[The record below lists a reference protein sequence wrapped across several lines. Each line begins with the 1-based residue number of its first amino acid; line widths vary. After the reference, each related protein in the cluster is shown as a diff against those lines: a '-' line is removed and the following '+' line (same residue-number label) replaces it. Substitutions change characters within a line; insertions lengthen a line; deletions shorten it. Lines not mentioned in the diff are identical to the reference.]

1 VQEATVV
8 LGLEEQATAEEIL
21 HSLDRL
27 PRVRVV
33 GAASD
38 RPGLEREVRR
48 TAPDAVVASPELLS
62 GDLAVGS
69 VLAVAGTETTAGL
82 RAAIRAGAQGFFL
95 WPEERGSLA
104 RAVQRTARRGDAGER
119 PPGKVI
125 ALYGPRGGA
134 GVTFL
139 ATNLAGACAA
149 RGTSTVLVDLDAD
162 YADVTVALGIV
173 PNGQPTLADLTPV
186 LDEDELLPEHV
197 EKVLYEHPRGFR
209 VLLAPHR
216 PFPGEALAGRHV
228 SGLTAVLR
236 SRFDVSILH
245 LPRSLGEAT
254 RAAISSSDR
263 ILVPVT
269 LDVLAFRDTRRA
281 LDALDDLG
289 LDGRVRLVINRA
301 ARSEVIPE
309 DAERVF
315 GLRPS
320 AVIGTDRAVV
330 RSQNRGELL
339 VGRSGRTARRVSA
352 LARTL
357 LEEAS

>member
-1 VQEATVV
+1 MQEATVV

-38 RPGLEREVRR
+38 RSGLEREVRR
-48 TAPDAVVASPELLS
+48 TGPDAVVASPELLS
-62 GDLAVGS
+62 ADLGGRT
-69 VLAVAGTETTAGL
+69 VLAVAETETTAGL

-104 RAVQRTARRGDAGER
+104 RAVERTARRGDAGER

-125 ALYGPRGGA
+125 ALFGPRGGA

-139 ATNLAGACAA
+139 ATNLAAACAA
-149 RGTSTVLVDLDAD
+149 RGASTVLADLDVD
-162 YADVTVALGIV
+162 YGDVTVALGIV
-173 PNGQPTLADLTPV
+173 PNGQPTLADLGPV
-186 LDEDELLPEHV
+186 LDEDELVPEHV

-216 PFPGEALAGRHV
+216 PLPGEVLEGRQVSALTG
-228 SGLTAVLR
+228 VLR
-236 SRFDVSILH
+236 SRFELSILH

-254 RAAISSSDR
+254 RAAIGASDTV
-263 ILVPVT
+263 LVPVT

-281 LDALDDLG
+281 LEALNDLE
-289 LDGRVRLVINRA
+289 LDGRIRLVINRA
-301 ARSEVIPE
+301 SRSEVVPE

-315 GLRPS
+315 GFRPS
-320 AVIGTDRAVV
+320 AVFGIDRAVA

-339 VGRSGRTARRVSA
+339 AGRSGRTARRLSA
-352 LARTL
+352 LARSL
-357 LEEAS
+357 LGEGS